1 MTDDLIAHVMPK
13 KRWLSPIRLR
23 RPRANLIVS
32 LILII
37 GFVPL
42 SLVACAG
49 QDETAIE
56 RSAVVVQAQH
66 ITVHKTLTCGCCG
79 DWVDYLKAEGFSVTV
94 HNHEDLTPIRERLNI
109 PARLSSCHSAE
120 VDGYSL
126 EGHVPAS
133 AIRRLLTERP
143 DAIGLSVPGMIAGSP
158 GMEVEGISRPY
169 RTLLFGDGEPVVF
182 SRHNQE
188 PVE

>member
-1 MTDDLIAHVMPK
+1 MIASFAP
-13 KRWLSPIRLR
+13 
-23 RPRANLIVS
+23 VS
-32 LILII
+32 LA
-37 GFVPL
+37 
-42 SLVACAG
+42 ACAA
-49 QDETAIE
+49 QDEPTIE
-56 RSAVVVQAQH
+56 RTAVAVQAQH

-79 DWVDYLKAEGFSVTV
+79 DWVDYLKAEGFAVTV

-109 PARLSSCHSAE
+109 PTRLASCHSAE

-143 DAIGLSVPGMIAGSP
+143 DAIGLSVPGMIAGTP

-182 SRHNQE
+182 SQHNRE